1 MAKIQNLTGYY
12 TLTGLEKVR
21 TLIGEL
27 EQALNEIQVNVY
39 WSDEK

>member
-1 MAKIQNLTGYY
+1 MAEIQNLTGHY

-21 TLIGEL
+21 VLIGEL

-39 WSDEK
+39 WSDDK